1 MVPVC
6 KQLLKDNVA
15 TTEGLKALVTRVHTA
30 HDLSLLAARNVNDDK
45 VSKMQTFDKAYR
57 DRFALGV
64 TANHWTLDK
73 PSHTFS
79 RDAFAQT

>member
-57 DRFALGV
+57 D
-64 TANHWTLDK
+64 
-73 PSHTFS
+73 
-79 RDAFAQT
+79 